1 MEILKELEKLSDNI
15 KHQRDELQVRMHL
28 AGMEAKEEWEKA
40 EEKWDEFKI
49 KAEEIKDDTQETT
62 EELVTATK
70 IIGEEIS
77 QAYKRIVE
85 RLKAK

>member
-1 MEILKELEKLSDNI
+1 MKELEKLTDQI
-15 KHQRDELQVRMHL
+15 KHQRDEIQVQMHL

-40 EEKWDEFKI
+40 EKKWDEFMI

-70 IIGEEIS
+70 IIGDEIT

>member
-1 MEILKELEKLSDNI
+1 MEILKELENLTDKI

-28 AGMEAKEEWEKA
+28 AGMDAKEEWEKA
-40 EEKWDEFKI
+40 EEKWDEFKH
-49 KAEEIKDDTQETT
+49 KAAEIKDDTQETT

-85 RLKAK
+85 RLKS

>member
-1 MEILKELEKLSDNI
+1 MEILKELENLTDKI

-28 AGMEAKEEWEKA
+28 AGMDAKEEWEKA
-40 EEKWDEFKI
+40 EEKWDEFKH
-49 KAEEIKDDTQETT
+49 KAAEIKDDTQETT
-62 EELVTATK
+62 EELVNATK

-85 RLKAK
+85 RLKS